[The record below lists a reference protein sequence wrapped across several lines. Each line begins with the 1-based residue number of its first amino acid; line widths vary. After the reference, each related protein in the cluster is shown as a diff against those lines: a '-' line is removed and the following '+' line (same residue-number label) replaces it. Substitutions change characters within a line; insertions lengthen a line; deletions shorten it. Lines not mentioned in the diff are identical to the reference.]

1 MVLSAKINNA
11 KSVIIFY
18 PFAGAD
24 IWIAAEF
31 SGRRSHVRLA
41 LDRQSSDD
49 HPFELSDG
57 VRSRSESMIGD
68 VQLQQKTDCI
78 LETSA
83 AFNLAVA
90 DDPEEPI
97 NKYEAS
103 AVIGD
108 REEFVDCEVES
119 ARGVPSAPD
128 AVPEPES
135 STGFSDL
142 PGNDARP
149 LAGSPASRGAFARA
163 ADLFF
168 FLVPVGFAMLM
179 VVLTAIFISAS
190 LPANLLDRPT
200 SAAASVSV
208 VTAAPKEAPTAGE
221 VPPAAEAAIAGSSA
235 TAYFPSETAASQP
248 DPANRTIVDR
258 PPAPSYLDATL
269 AADVP
274 TAPRPLAAP
283 TPASERPAV
292 AAAAP
297 PAAVTPTLEPPM
309 PSATATSAPPPIAPP
324 QAPARTANEP
334 ALSASQR
341 QALLSHGDAF
351 LLAGDLT
358 SARLVYQRAANA
370 GDGTA
375 ALRLGATFDA
385 AFLERAHLGR
395 LAGDPEKAVTW
406 YRRARDLGNPEAE
419 ILLKSL
425 HAN

>member
-1 MVLSAKINNA
+1 
-11 KSVIIFY
+11 
-18 PFAGAD
+18 
-24 IWIAAEF
+24 
-31 SGRRSHVRLA
+31 
-41 LDRQSSDD
+41 
-49 HPFELSDG
+49 
-57 VRSRSESMIGD
+57 MIGD

-78 LETSA
+78 LGTSA
-83 AFNLAVA
+83 TLNFAGAE
-90 DDPEEPI
+90 DQEESI

-103 AVIGD
+103 AVIDD
-108 REEFVDCEVES
+108 REEFVDYEVES

-128 AVPEPES
+128 DVPERES
-135 STGFSDL
+135 STGLSDL
-142 PGNDARP
+142 PGNESDARP
-149 LAGSPASRGAFARA
+149 LAGSPASRGGFART

-235 TAYFPSETAASQP
+235 TAYFPSETAAPQP

-258 PPAPSYLDATL
+258 PPAPSNLDATL

-274 TAPRPLAAP
+274 TAPRPQAAP
-283 TPASERPAV
+283 TPALEQPAV

-309 PSATATSAPPPIAPP
+309 PSATATSAPPPIAPS
-324 QAPARTANEP
+324 QAPARIANEP

-406 YRRARDLGNPEAE
+406 YRRARELGNPEAE